1 MRYLLICFSILL
13 VLITGCDRYPEKNNS
28 VYIVIDGYNDYKDK
42 VDSTLKFMLT
52 HLRPEDSLVV
62 SWVGNGTSN
71 GEDVDIYMTFD
82 SRPSRANAEKRV
94 FNKRFNEL
102 ISSNIKS
109 NHKDIT
115 GSLLRAIQYL
125 NNKKEDFKYIIVFSD
140 LDQGSVS
147 GDFRNFPIILNKI
160 QVIVSDVSGQLS
172 GEEAKNRYNN
182 RVDDWKKR
190 IISGGGTWLLED
202 DFESLGKIIK

>member
-1 MRYLLICFSILL
+1 ML